1 MSTLF
6 RSNRFGARS
15 REHDCTRD
23 SRCLSSHSS
32 RRPWPLVE
40 PMVQLEANHDAGS
53 DDTDTTYPCSELR
66 ALAELI
72 EPAAAL
78 VSSTARGDPALAL
91 VADPTAA
98 GSASQAAALASE
110 RLERMAS
117 TLAALPLTQRYPP
130 RRYHDARP
138 RNTLS
143 KSSPEVRTP
152 PPTTSRKPLI
162 IEIVDEDVTPS
173 TPEDEKAAQPA
184 TSTSGREDEYLS
196 IASVAALAAAAYVS
210 GAELHGVDA
219 LPGWSSPSAAT
230 AARALLQRAF
240 GSETERARSD
250 TLDEQARENLARCL
264 GESAPVLAHCL
275 ACAPEPRWGAEP
287 EEDDRREPRP
297 PAPELPRS
305 LRKRRNWRRLNL
317 PSSLLRGFDGSSR
330 WWDTLGLA
338 ALKVWY
344 PVSRPVCFERWIIKT
359 LQCAERAALPSSLSS
374 LPSLVPSCVG
384 TALPFWTPRRLR
396 SRRPRQRSS
405 GQPQRHM

>member
-173 TPEDEKAAQPA
+173 TPEDKKAAQPA

-230 AARALLQRAF
+230 AARALLQR
-240 GSETERARSD
+240 
-250 TLDEQARENLARCL
+250 
-264 GESAPVLAHCL
+264 
-275 ACAPEPRWGAEP
+275 
-287 EEDDRREPRP
+287 
-297 PAPELPRS
+297 
-305 LRKRRNWRRLNL
+305 
-317 PSSLLRGFDGSSR
+317 
-330 WWDTLGLA
+330 
-338 ALKVWY
+338 VWI
-344 PVSRPVCFERWIIKT
+344 RD
-359 LQCAERAALPSSLSS
+359 
-374 LPSLVPSCVG
+374 
-384 TALPFWTPRRLR
+384 
-396 SRRPRQRSS
+396 
-405 GQPQRHM
+405 